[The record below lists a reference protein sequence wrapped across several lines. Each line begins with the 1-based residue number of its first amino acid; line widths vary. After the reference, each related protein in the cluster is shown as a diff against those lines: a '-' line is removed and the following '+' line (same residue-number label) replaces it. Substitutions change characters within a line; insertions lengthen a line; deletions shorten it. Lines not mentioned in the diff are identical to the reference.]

1 MNAWLHF
8 GKGNEPRQTVSVAVK
23 ELPLWW
29 QKRGLSYTATG
40 YGSRIPTVYMVQWQ
54 GRWRRV
60 YAACYGNAASTYIG
74 KAGDWLATVSVER

>member
-8 GKGNEPRQTVSVAVK
+8 GKGSEPRQTVGVPVK
-23 ELPLWW
+23 EVPLWW
-29 QKRGLSYTATG
+29 QERGLSYTATG
-40 YGSRIPTVYMVQWQ
+40 YGSRIPTVYLVQWM

-60 YAACYGNAASTYIG
+60 YAACHSNCATTYIG

>member
-8 GKGNEPRQTVSVAVK
+8 GKGNEPRQTVGVPVK
-23 ELPLWW
+23 EIPLWW
-29 QKRGLSYTATG
+29 QQRGLSYTATG

-60 YAACYGNAASTYIG
+60 YAACFGNAASTYIG

>member
-8 GKGNEPRQTVSVAVK
+8 GKGDEPRQTVGVAVR
-23 ELPLWW
+23 EVPLWW
-29 QKRGLSYTATG
+29 QQRGLSYTATG

-60 YAACYGNAASTYIG
+60 YAACYGNSASTYIG